1 MSFSPRLDKANLFNN
16 TLEYYIPLQQ
26 VGEGNPFENYD
37 PVDDIYGNCTWF
49 AFGRF
54 WECGTPPTLP
64 HLPTG
69 NAGDW
74 YNANDGYER
83 GLTPRL
89 GAVICFRGGNQSAGF
104 SGLGHVAIV
113 EEIHADGTITVGES
127 GWSAYDWRLN
137 TRDPAESYPYSNS
150 WEQYE
155 FQGFIYNPYVT
166 TAPPEPSSWI
176 TGNRYLSRSEQ
187 DQNAIKFY
195 YRARALGASYNA
207 ILGMLAN
214 IESESTINPG
224 IWESLDPYAGGYGL
238 VQWTPYTKYSDWAG
252 TGWENN
258 GDKEVERI
266 YYESQNGL
274 QWFANPAAPDHGYP
288 ASPPVT
294 FAQFWASNLDTKTLA
309 DYWILYYEHPGESYI
324 AGRIA
329 QHQAQVDYY
338 NNLLGGGVGPT
349 PGMVKKIWLY
359 LKAAKDRK
367 TKKGLYI

>member
-1 MSFSPRLDKANLFNN
+1 MSFTPRLNDTGLD
-16 TLEYYIPLQQ
+16 TLAYYTSD
-26 VGEGNPFENYD
+26 NPFY
-37 PVDDIYGNCTWF
+37 PGTIDIGNCTWY
-49 AFGRF
+49 AWGRF
-54 WECGTPPTLP
+54 YEEGDPPTRPALSQSD
-64 HLPTG
+64 
-69 NAGDW
+69 AYQW
-74 YNANDGYER
+74 YGYSDGYER
-83 GLTPRL
+83 GQTPKL
-89 GAVICFRGGNQSAGF
+89 GAIACFSGGNF
-104 SGLGHVAIV
+104 SGLGHVCVV
-113 EEIHADGTITVGES
+113 EEIHQDGSITVSES
-127 GWSAYDWRLN
+127 GYQGYYFRTN
-137 TRDPAESYPYSNS
+137 TRTPGGAYPYSNAT
-150 WEQYE
+150 EGYN
-155 FQGFIYNPYVT
+155 FQGFIYNPYVQT
-166 TAPPEPSSWI
+166 TPPEPSSWI

-238 VQWTPYTKYSDWAG
+238 VQWTPYTKYSEWAG

-294 FAQFWASNLDTKTLA
+294 FAEFWESNLDPKVLA

-349 PGMVKKIWLY
+349 PGIVKKIWLY
-359 LKAAKDRK
+359 LKAAKDRR